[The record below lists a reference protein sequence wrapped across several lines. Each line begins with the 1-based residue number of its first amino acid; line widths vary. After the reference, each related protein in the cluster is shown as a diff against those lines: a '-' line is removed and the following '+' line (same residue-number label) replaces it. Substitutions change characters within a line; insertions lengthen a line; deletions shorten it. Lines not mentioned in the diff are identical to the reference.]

1 MNKYLTFDNEY
12 DMYDIKKPVLAKFLI
27 SQGFDKR
34 DIKQWFDDH
43 DAYDESIIN
52 SFDDLEEST
61 EEEIEDWAKTEMEFY
76 SEGNDFNINENK
88 MSKEFLHMQ
97 KLAGIITEGEYK
109 AKMNENEEIADEVK
123 NYFKTMIE
131 TQPEDALALI
141 MDLVKNDG
149 KNWGEWIDN
158 IQADIVD
165 TYGGDYKGSIRNYRE
180 EELNENR
187 TAEELF
193 QMFKD
198 EDLLNDRREYDI
210 EDLMST
216 YPDLSKEEAKKLEK
230 MLHNI

>member
-76 SEGNDFNINENK
+76 SEGNDFDINENK

-109 AKMNENEEIADEVK
+109 AKMNEAEGIKVTFLKHDEIDPEMDEEPTNEYE
-123 NYFKTMIE
+123 
-131 TQPEDALALI
+131 
-141 MDLVKNDG
+141 
-149 KNWGEWIDN
+149 
-158 IQADIVD
+158 
-165 TYGGDYKGSIRNYRE
+165 
-180 EELNENR
+180 
-187 TAEELF
+187 
-193 QMFKD
+193 
-198 EDLLNDRREYDI
+198 
-210 EDLMST
+210 EDLMDAYLFDTDQMLFDNT
-216 YPDLSKEEAKKLEK
+216 YSSLEDLAQTIVDENGGNVENWMNVLNRMEK
-230 MLHNI
+230 SGIISIN

>member
-76 SEGNDFNINENK
+76 SEGNDFDINENK
-88 MSKEFLHMQ
+88 MNKELLRMQ
-97 KLAGIITEGEYK
+97 MLAGVITESQYK
-109 AKMNENEEIADEVK
+109 AKM
-123 NYFKTMIE
+123 
-131 TQPEDALALI
+131 
-141 MDLVKNDG
+141 
-149 KNWGEWIDN
+149 
-158 IQADIVD
+158 
-165 TYGGDYKGSIRNYRE
+165 
-180 EELNENR
+180 NENR